1 MRSINAILPREWDD
15 FIVAERFAFR
25 RWVRMKNAIT
35 VPGYIHPIN
44 VLDQL
49 KQFLVGWVAGV
60 TMVRGGAAF
69 DYRGTVLKELPLAY
83 WRMDNTSGT
92 VQDDEVL
99 TQVGSPH
106 TLTKSPAPLFNQ
118 PGLLFSDNPNLCVT
132 FDGVTQHDMNSSN
145 SSFWPDS
152 NEAASLECWFQTP
165 TVVALKV
172 MAELRNFGPEDEKRC
187 NEGSIDGTTGFVRGR
202 RVQAAVDTNPDVYND
217 DLPHHI
223 VVTAPARGT
232 LVVPTVRLYVDGIFY
247 GSDQSGSNTD
257 DPSTTHTVTVGNT
270 GLFPPLAATA
280 WDGEVDE
287 VAVYD
292 FELDQGQVTKHYNAG
307 ALGFFG

>member
-1 MRSINAILPREWDD
+1 MRSVNAILPRDWND
-15 FIVAERFAFR
+15 FIVAERFAFH

-35 VPGYIHPIN
+35 VPGYIHPIS

-69 DYRGTVLKELPLAY
+69 DYRGTVLRDLPLAY

-92 VQDDEVL
+92 VQDDQVL

-106 TLTKSPAPLFNQ
+106 NLTKSPAPLFNQ
-118 PGLLFSDNPNLCVT
+118 PGLLFLDNPNLCVT
-132 FDGVTQHDMNSSN
+132 FDGATEHDMASSN

-165 TVVALKV
+165 TVLAGKV
-172 MAELRNFGPEDEKRC
+172 MTELRNFAAGDERRA
-187 NEGSIDGTTGFVRGR
+187 NECSIDGTTGFVRGR
-202 RVQAAVDTNPDVYND
+202 RVQAAVDTNPDVFND
-217 DLPHHI
+217 DQPHHI

-232 LVVPTVRLYVDGIFY
+232 LVVPTVRLYVDGQFY

-257 DPSTTHTVTVGNT
+257 DPATTHTVTVGAD
-270 GLFPPLAATA
+270 GFFPSTVGSR

-292 FELDQGQVTKHYNAG
+292 FELTQTQVTKHYNAG